1 MAFAD
6 TWNLSFEATPAD
18 VEARSLGANRM
29 RQLRKA
35 VRERLEIDHSW
46 AGDADDGMHKKI
58 TFVDPLGADPSN
70 VADQGF
76 LYTKNINSV
85 VELFWE
91 DESGNVLQLTSLGG
105 ILVSSLGSVL
115 DTNEFAINES
125 EGSDVAS
132 AGTTDIWVTDGNTI
146 HVTGT
151 TTITS
156 FDTAPRVGA
165 WRKVIFDGILTL
177 TDGANLN
184 LPGGANIITAADDFA
199 FVYAETATLFKV
211 LYFKASGA
219 PVVAQAVAT
228 QTEMEAASAVD
239 KMVTPGRQQFHASAA
254 KAWVVWGPDG
264 TIDASYNITSI
275 TDTGTGDWTITVAT
289 DFSSVTWCL
298 TGMVEGQNQNDNT
311 QTFFKQGGN
320 KTVTAVRVI
329 TINENGALIDGFLMN
344 CAMFGDQ

>member
-1 MAFAD
+1 
-6 TWNLSFEATPAD
+6 
-18 VEARSLGANRM
+18 M

-105 ILVSSLGSVL
+105 LLVSSLGSVL

-132 AGTTDIWVTDGNTI
+132 AGTTDIWVTDGNTL

-199 FVYAETATLFKV
+199 FVYAETTTLFKV

-219 PVVAQAVAT
+219 PIIAQAAAT
-228 QTEMEAASAVD
+228 QTEMEAASAID
-239 KMVTPGRQQFHASAA
+239 KMGTPGRQQFHISAA
-254 KAWVVWGPDG
+254 KAWAKVDRSAG
-264 TIDASYNITSI
+264 TPSLLSPSYNINSV
-275 TDTGTGDWTITVAT
+275 TDDGSGNTIVTIAT
-289 DFSSVTWCL
+289 DFSSSVYAVGANGTSTNNVASPHTIVAGAFDVQL
-298 TGMVEGQNQNDNT
+298 MNT
-311 QTFFKQGGN
+311 QSSLLDTTSFSCW
-320 KTVTAVRVI
+320 A
-329 TINENGALIDGFLMN
+329 
-344 CAMFGDQ
+344 FGDQ